1 MRLAVLLFF
10 TVGILGCGG
19 STGGTY
25 VGDVVVS
32 NSSQLENWMEYSVIE
47 GNLTIKTE
55 SDSPT
60 NFAWVTLER
69 VTGILTIQSNH
80 RLKGFSLSALEAVD
94 LALVIKDND
103 ALVNFNMESLRT
115 VGSLGIQYND
125 LLWDCVAEGLLES
138 LEPALEESLYLIS
151 DNGGPGGPC

>member
-1 MRLAVLLFF
+1 MRLAVLLLF

-32 NSSQLENWMEYSVIE
+32 NSSQLETWMDYSVIE

-55 SDSPT
+55 TDSPT

-80 RLKGFSLSALEAVD
+80 RLKSFSLSALQSVD

-103 ALVNFNMESLRT
+103 ALINFNMESLRS
-115 VGSLGIQYND
+115 VGSLGIQFND
-125 LLWDCVAEGLLES
+125 VLPDCRAEGLLEA
-138 LEPALEESLYLIS
+138 LDPPLEESLYVIS
-151 DNGGPGGPC
+151 DNGGPC